1 VVPEAVVALAGAAL
15 LVVAGVISWD
25 DAVDEAR
32 AVGPTLALLAGL
44 LVLGDGCE
52 RAGLFGALATRIAS
66 GARGSPH
73 RLLGLVF
80 AAAVGVTVLLGLD
93 ATVVLLTPAAFAAA
107 ARARLE
113 ARPSLYACSHLANS
127 ASLLLPVSNLTN
139 LLAFGVAGLSFTHFA
154 ALMALPWAVVLAVEW
169 LGLRLT
175 FADDLGSRAGR
186 TVDADV
192 ALPRAPLVVLAAT
205 LAGFALSAPLGYDP
219 AWAAAGGAAAM
230 LVAAPAGPAVVGRS
244 LDVPLLA
251 FVLGLAV
258 IVQGVAAHGVGDL
271 VDSALPAGETLP
283 ALLGAAA
290 VAALLANLLNNVPA
304 VLVLLPA
311 AAAAGPATVLAVL
324 IGVNVGP
331 NLTPTG
337 SLATLLWRRVLR
349 ERDAEP
355 SLGEFVRLGA
365 LTVPPAIVLGTVALW
380 LALQVIG

>member
-1 VVPEAVVALAGAAL
+1 VAPASLVALGGAAL
-15 LVVAGVISWD
+15 LVAAGVISWD

-32 AVGPTLALLAGL
+32 AIGPTLALLVGL

-52 RAGLFGALATRIAS
+52 RAGLFSAMAARIAS

-73 RLLGLVF
+73 RLLALVF
-80 AAAVGVTVLLGLD
+80 AAAVGVTVVLGLD
-93 ATVVLLTPAAFAAA
+93 ATVVLLTPAALAAA
-107 ARARLE
+107 SRARLE
-113 ARPSLYACSHLANS
+113 PRPSLYACSHLANS

-139 LLAFGVAGLSFTHFA
+139 LLAFGAAGLSFTHFA
-154 ALMALPWAVVLAVEW
+154 ALMALPWLAVLAVEW

-186 TVDADV
+186 TVDGSA
-192 ALPRAPLVVLAAT
+192 ALPRAPLIVLAAT

-219 AWAAAGGAAAM
+219 AWAAIGGGAAM
-230 LVAAPAGPAVVGRS
+230 LLAAPAGPAAVVRS
-244 LDVPLLA
+244 LDVPLLG

-258 IVQGVAAHGVGDL
+258 IVQGVAAHGIGEL
-271 VDSALPAGETLP
+271 VDSALPSGNALP

-290 VAALLANLLNNVPA
+290 VAAVLANLLNNVPA

-355 SLGEFVRLGA
+355 SLAEFLRLGA

-380 LALQVIG
+380 LGLQVIG